1 MNKGNSGKVV
11 SLHDRASYRPDL
23 GELARNQ
30 LAAARNAQGLS
41 HGEFAELLS
50 SMLDWSVSPE
60 ALESWET
67 TATPPGDV
75 LVAAELM
82 VRRAAPGLVDGEP
95 RDALTQIVGDQFA
108 DLAGVYASRSE
119 FQAKVS
125 ASDLFDE
132 AKDIRIAGL
141 SLNLLCQSYSEA
153 KLTQLIE
160 NGTRLTALFLKPYG
174 HFVKEREREEGYPE
188 GRLSALTALNL
199 TILQERVAGRIGPEA
214 ADRIRVGVY
223 DEPIRFNITL
233 IDGQLCVAQ
242 PYLPQTRGVDSPTF
256 LIRKRRL
263 AGGLYP
269 TFEQIFDTLW
279 ERREQDG

>member
-1 MNKGNSGKVV
+1 MGAEELGKVV

-23 GELARNQ
+23 AELARNQ
-30 LAAARNAQGLS
+30 LAAARTAQGLS
-41 HGEFAELLS
+41 HADFAELLS
-50 SMLDWSVSPE
+50 TMLDWSVSPE

-82 VRRAAPGLVDGEP
+82 VRRKAPGLTNGEP

-141 SLNLLCQSYSEA
+141 SLNLLCQSYSET
-153 KLTQLIE
+153 KLIQLIE
-160 NGTRLTALFLKPYG
+160 DGTTLNALFLKPYG
-174 HFVKEREREEGYPE
+174 HFVAEREKEEGYPE
-188 GRLSALTALNL
+188 GRLSALTALNM
-199 TILQERVAGRIGPEA
+199 TILEERVGARLSPEA
-214 ADRIRVGVY
+214 ADRLKIGAY
-223 DEPIRFNITL
+223 DEPIRFNIIL
-233 IDGQLCVAQ
+233 IDGELCIAQ
-242 PYLPQTRGVDSPTF
+242 PYLPQTRGVDSPAF

-269 TFEQIFDTLW
+269 TFDQIFTTLW
-279 ERREQDG
+279 ERREVHD